1 MDRSRRAMNPGNYN
15 EDGTIKKGKKKWI
28 LSNLCA
34 KCSARLQSS
43 LLQQKDRNPKFENNV

>member
-1 MDRSRRAMNPGNYN
+1 MDRSRRAMNPDNYN

-34 KCSARLQSS
+34 KCSA
-43 LLQQKDRNPKFENNV
+43 

>member
-15 EDGTIKKGKKKWI
+15 EARTIKKGKKQWI

-34 KCSARLQSS
+34 KCSA
-43 LLQQKDRNPKFENNV
+43 

>member
-34 KCSARLQSS
+34 KCSARL
-43 LLQQKDRNPKFENNV
+43 